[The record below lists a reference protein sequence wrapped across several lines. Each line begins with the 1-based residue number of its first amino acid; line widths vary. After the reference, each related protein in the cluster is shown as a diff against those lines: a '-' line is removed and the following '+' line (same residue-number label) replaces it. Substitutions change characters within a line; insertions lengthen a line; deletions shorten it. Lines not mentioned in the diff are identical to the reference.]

1 MKGQS
6 MSTAISTPNAVVEQ
20 IFKYMDLENPKS
32 FLLFAGAGSG
42 KTRTLVEALE
52 LMKQRYAT
60 ELSMSGRKIAI
71 ITYTNAA
78 CEEIKR
84 RIFFDANFMVSTI
97 HSFCWDL
104 IKPFTNDIKAWL
116 EVKLAADIEKLS
128 SAIAKSRSP
137 SGVTAIRNQRSLASK
152 QKRLSNLE
160 KIKSFT
166 YSPSTSRAEKG
177 ALNHAEV
184 LGIAAYLLASE
195 ALLRKILWNKFP
207 VLLID
212 ESQDTNK
219 ELLES
224 LIATQQE
231 NPFQLCLGLFGDMM
245 QRIYSGGKSDLAS
258 PLPDGWESPSIVVNY
273 RCPVRIV
280 DLINNIRITDD
291 DHQQIPAPNAKKGAA
306 RLFLVDMSVPKDKTE
321 VEREVSDQMSE
332 YTNDAAWKDSSAVIA
347 LTLEHHMAAK
357 RGGFADFFLPFLEI
371 EKLRDAAI
379 NGESQEI
386 KFLTLQ
392 FAPLVRAI
400 RQQDDFEIAT
410 IMRRY
415 SPLLESSNL
424 ALEDDPINVLR
435 SAQAYIDKIKSALDG
450 EVSQSIINI
459 CSLLSDGKI
468 LRLPEVFMLH
478 LGSDMKFEPGEDEEN
493 DDEALLDKSSAEAEQ
508 DAWRESLSASTTQL
522 ENYVNYVSSSS
533 AYDTHQGVKGLEFP
547 RVMVILDDD
556 EARGFLFSYEKLLG
570 AEPLSDADKTNER
583 KGSDSSPKRSR
594 RLFYVTCSR
603 AQESL
608 AVVAYTKAPGLVVR
622 NVTASGWFKE
632 DEIVLL

>member
-6 MSTAISTPNAVVEQ
+6 MNTAISTQNPVVEQ
-20 IFKYMDLENPKS
+20 IFKYMDLDDPKS

-52 LMKQRYAT
+52 LMKQRYAAK
-60 ELSMSGRKIAI
+60 LSMSGQKIAI

-84 RIFFDANFMVSTI
+84 RIFYDANFMVSTI

-116 EVKLAADIEKLS
+116 EVKLAADIEKLLL
-128 SAIAKSRSP
+128 AIAKSRVP
-137 SGVTAIRNQRSLASK
+137 SGVTAVRNKRSLASK

-160 KIKSFT
+160 RIKGFT

-184 LGIAAYLLASE
+184 LGLAAYLLANE

-219 ELLES
+219 ELLET

-231 NPFQLCLGLFGDMM
+231 SPFKFCLGLFGDMM

-258 PLPDGWESPSIVVNY
+258 PLPDGWKSPSIVVNY

-280 DLINNIRITDD
+280 DLINNIRRIDD
-291 DHQQIPAPNAKKGAA
+291 NHRQVAAPNAKTGTA

-321 VEREVSDQMSE
+321 VERVVSDLMSG
-332 YTNDAAWKDSSAVIA
+332 YADDAAWKDSDAVIA

-357 RGGFADFFLPFLEI
+357 RGGFADFFLPFLDI
-371 EKLRDAAI
+371 ERLRDAAI

-392 FAPLVRAI
+392 FAPLVKAI

-435 SAQAYIDKIKSALDG
+435 GAQACIDKIKSALDDG
-450 EVSQSIINI
+450 VGQSIIRI
-459 CSLLSDGKI
+459 CSLLNDGKI

-478 LGSDMKFEPGEDEEN
+478 LGSDIKSDPGEDE
-493 DDEALLDKSSAEAEQ
+493 DQYDEGMLDKSSAEVEQ
-508 DAWRESLSASTTQL
+508 DAWRESLSASTRQL
-522 ENYVNYVSSSS
+522 ENYVNYISSSS

-556 EARGFLFSYEKLLG
+556 EARGFMFSYEKLLG
-570 AEPLSDADKTNER
+570 AEPLSDIDKANER
-583 KGSDSSPKRSR
+583 TGSDSSPKRSR

-608 AVVAYTKAPGLVVR
+608 AVVAYTKFPKLVVK
-622 NVTASGWFKE
+622 NVTASGWFEE
-632 DEIVLL
+632 DEIVLM

>member
-1 MKGQS
+1 MNTS
-6 MSTAISTPNAVVEQ
+6 NSTPNPVVEQ
-20 IFKYMDLENPKS
+20 IFKYMDLEDPQS

-52 LMKQRYAT
+52 LMKQRYAAK
-60 ELSMSGRKIAI
+60 LSMSGQKIAI

-116 EVKLAADIEKLS
+116 EVKLAADIEKLL
-128 SAIAKSRSP
+128 SALAKSRSP
-137 SGVTAIRNQRSLASK
+137 SGVTAVRNQRSLASK
-152 QKRLSNLE
+152 RKRLSNLE
-160 KIKSFT
+160 RIKSFT

-184 LGIAAYLLASE
+184 LGLAAYLLANE

-219 ELLES
+219 ELLEA

-231 NPFQLCLGLFGDMM
+231 SPFKFCLGLFGDMM

-258 PLPDGWESPSIVVNY
+258 PLPDGWKSPSIVVNY
-273 RCPVRIV
+273 RCPIRIV
-280 DLINNIRITDD
+280 DLINNIRSTDD
-291 DHQQIPAPNAKKGAA
+291 NHRQIPAPSAKTGIA

-321 VEREVSDQMSE
+321 VERAVSDLMSG
-332 YTNDAAWKDSSAVIA
+332 YADDVAWKDSSAVIA

-371 EKLRDAAI
+371 ERLRDAAI

-415 SPLLESSNL
+415 SPLLEGSNL
-424 ALEDDPINVLR
+424 ALEDDPVSVLQN
-435 SAQAYIDKIKSALDG
+435 AQSYIDKIKSALDDG
-450 EVSQSIINI
+450 AQSIIHI
-459 CSLLSDGKI
+459 CSLLNDGKV

-478 LGSDMKFEPGEDEEN
+478 LGADMKFDSREDPDR
-493 DDEALLDKSSAEAEQ
+493 DDEPLLDKSSTEVEQ
-508 DAWRESLSASTTQL
+508 DAWRESLNASTKQL
-522 ENYVNYVSSSS
+522 ESYVSYVSSSS

-547 RVMVILDDD
+547 RVMVILDDE

-570 AEPLSDADKTNER
+570 AEPLSDIDKTNER

-608 AVVAYTKAPGLVVR
+608 AVVAYTKSPELVVK
-622 NVTASGWFKE
+622 NVTASGWFGK
-632 DEIVLL
+632 DEIVRM